1 MLVASD
7 APQDLDIDEEMIAV
21 VLDELNVKKMTFVQD
36 GASLVKYVLKPQLRT
51 LGPKY
56 GRQLKAITQFLAT
69 CNGAEVVAAVRGGG
83 SYTIPL
89 DPPVV
94 LLEEDLQYFTE
105 SPEGYSVAVN
115 CGITVALDTR
125 LTEELL
131 DEGCERELVS
141 KIQTMRKEAGFEVT
155 DRICVYYAAEGRA
168 EKMLKRASF
177 AKDVLAERVERGEA
191 EGFTKTIDVNGEK
204 AVITLVRC
212 VA

>member
-1 MLVASD
+1 MLVAST
-7 APQDLDIDEEMIAV
+7 APLGLNEEMTAV
-21 VLDELNVKKMTFVQD
+21 VLDELSVKKMTFVED
-36 GASLVKYVLKPQLRT
+36 GTSLVKYVLKPQLRT

-56 GRQLKAITQFLAT
+56 GKRLGEITKFLAT

-94 LLEEDLQYFTE
+94 LLEEDLQFFTE
-105 SPEGYSVAVN
+105 SPEGYSVAIN
-115 CGITVALDTR
+115 CGIIVALDTR

-155 DRICVYYAAEGRA
+155 DRIAVYFTAEGRA
-168 EKMLKRASF
+168 ADVLKKGAF
-177 AKDVLAERVERGEA
+177 KGDVLADRIEEGSA
-191 EGFTKTIDVNGEK
+191 EGYTKEQDINGDK
-204 AVITLVRC
+204 VTLTV
-212 VA
+212 VKL